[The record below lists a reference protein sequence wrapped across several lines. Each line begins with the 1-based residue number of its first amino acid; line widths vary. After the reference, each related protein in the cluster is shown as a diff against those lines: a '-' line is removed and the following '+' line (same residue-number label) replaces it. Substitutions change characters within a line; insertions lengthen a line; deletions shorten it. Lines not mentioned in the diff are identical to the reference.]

1 MTKAFHLLTLFV
13 CPLVPLRGHDS
24 HHTLNHH
31 LITYLFLFVT
41 WLIYVFEK
49 YLQLYLELVWINLTN
64 VWIVNFANNL
74 WSMSSSQFNISLG
87 YFCIFGL
94 SSAAVW
100 PELQSIE
107 VPNPSWSSDTC
118 RRGVGTWHLDHSR
131 LAHFDLMSMFGGLLF
146 TLITTCL
153 CRG

>member
-87 YFCIFGL
+87 YFHPAVCKLYWQAAVNVCWGSLAWVQLQSGL
-94 SSAAVW
+94 SCSLLKSQIL
-100 PELQSIE
+100 PEAQ
-107 VPNPSWSSDTC
+107 TH
-118 RRGVGTWHLDHSR
+118 VGGEWGLDIWTTAGS
-131 LAHFDLMSMFGGLLF
+131 
-146 TLITTCL
+146 LILT
-153 CRG
+153 